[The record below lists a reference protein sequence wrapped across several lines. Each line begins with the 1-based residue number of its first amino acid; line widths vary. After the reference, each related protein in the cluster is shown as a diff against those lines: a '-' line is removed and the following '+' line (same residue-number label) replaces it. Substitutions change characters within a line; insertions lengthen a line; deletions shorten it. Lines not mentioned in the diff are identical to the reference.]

1 MPLQQRQSTEPGSV
15 LRRRGFL
22 RRPAGSERRNGQ
34 SVVEFALVVPLFVLL
49 LVGIIEFAFALNSVL
64 AVNFATRE
72 AALVAAEA
80 GNADGSDC
88 VILQRIEDSV
98 GAPSDRKNISTV
110 KIFKSNRLGAP
121 LATNTYLRTPLTP
134 TSCTVSGT
142 PMSVPY
148 SISGGENYEDVKRC
162 NILAGCIANSP
173 LPATTAV
180 DQIGVEVTY
189 LYTWR
194 TPLSGLLGLAGSGYT
209 IVKANS
215 MRMEPIL

>member
-1 MPLQQRQSTEPGSV
+1 MSHEQRPSTEPGSGG
-15 LRRRGFL
+15 RRRGFL
-22 RRPAGSERRNGQ
+22 RRPADAERRNGQ
-34 SVVEFALVVPLFVLL
+34 SIVEFALVVPLFVLL

-98 GAPSDRKNISTV
+98 GAPSDRTKITTV
-110 KIFKSNRLGAP
+110 KIFKANRLGAP
-121 LATNTYLRTPLTP
+121 LATNTYSRSGPGTD
-134 TSCTVSGT
+134 CTVSGT
-142 PMSVPY
+142 AMHVPY
-148 SISGGENYEDVKRC
+148 SLTGGENYEDIKRC
-162 NILAGCIANSP
+162 NILIGCKANPP
-173 LPATTAV
+173 LPLTIAV

-194 TPLSGLLGLAGSGYT
+194 TPLSGLLGLTGPGYT
-209 IVKANS
+209 IVKSNS